1 MRSKGRIRPCAYSAS
16 LLDRGIGGFLYAGTG
31 YLLYS
36 VIARLLFL
44 DLCGVFHRDAAL
56 QGLGNGAAA
65 LEHSDRALS
74 FLALALGNLNVVF
87 GAEMREL
94 QDTFGGVDGAF
105 CFRPELVGVTGY
117 PTRFQRAGEGA
128 GESAGGGG
136 DEIVE
141 GRGQLLFGGHLV
153 EVGDFRVHPEKDWV
167 LEAGDVGAA
176 LGAFLLDDFDL
187 GNVHGIAHR
196 LGLRTMRLPRGYA
209 PRNDS
214 QSVIASPEGAWRSAK
229 RCERSEAISS
239 RPKGVATAFGLAT
252 TPSASL
258 RPCGPRNDKSD
269 LLCLIIPASQ

>member
-1 MRSKGRIRPCAYSAS
+1 MTEES
-16 LLDRGIGGFLYAGTG
+16 LLNNFR
-31 YLLYS
+31 
-36 VIARLLFL
+36 
-44 DLCGVFHRDAAL
+44 GVFHRDAAL
-56 QGLGNGAAA
+56 QGLGDGAAA

-74 FLALALGNLNVVF
+74 FLALALGNLKVVF

-176 LGAFLLDDFDL
+176 LGAFLLNDFDL
-187 GNVHGIAHR
+187 GDVDGIAHR
-196 LGLRTMRLPRGYA
+196 W
-209 PRNDS
+209 
-214 QSVIASPEGAWRSAK
+214 ASE
-229 RCERSEAISS
+229 
-239 RPKGVATAFGLAT
+239 L
-252 TPSASL
+252 
-258 RPCGPRNDKSD
+258 
-269 LLCLIIPASQ
+269 